1 MMLKDLI
8 LYFVLF
14 VLLITII
21 FISIK
26 LYKKNKKEN
35 NIKKKIF
42 YTIPTILYCC
52 VVIVVLLFSNT
63 SKLNYV
69 EEQVY
74 NRIITMVNEEK
85 FFNPKEARILDV
97 VVKYEYNDD
106 DRNYSNE
113 IEEYYIKIIGTNK
126 VGGTINKC
134 YKIYYSD
141 YSQKWNNYDMN
152 CEDIYKSGVSYK
164 QLSSTSIKKINKSL
178 QKYWNNLGL

>member
-1 MMLKDLI
+1 MLMLTDLI
-8 LYFVLF
+8 LVLIIIL
-14 VLLITII
+14 VSIILI
-21 FISIK
+21 SMK
-26 LYKKNKKEN
+26 LYKKKSKEN
-35 NIKKKIF
+35 TPKKKNFIIIF
-42 YTIPTILYCC
+42 TIFLCC
-52 VVIVVLLFSNT
+52 IVVLIFEFIIASQ
-63 SKLNYV
+63 LNYV

>member
-1 MMLKDLI
+1 MLMLTDLI
-8 LYFVLF
+8 LI
-14 VLLITII
+14 LIII
-21 FISIK
+21 LVFIILISMK
-26 LYKKNKKEN
+26 LYKKKSKEN
-35 NIKKKIF
+35 TPKKKNFIIIF
-42 YTIPTILYCC
+42 TIILCC
-52 VVIVVLLFSNT
+52 IVVLIFEFIIAGQ
-63 SKLNYV
+63 LNYV